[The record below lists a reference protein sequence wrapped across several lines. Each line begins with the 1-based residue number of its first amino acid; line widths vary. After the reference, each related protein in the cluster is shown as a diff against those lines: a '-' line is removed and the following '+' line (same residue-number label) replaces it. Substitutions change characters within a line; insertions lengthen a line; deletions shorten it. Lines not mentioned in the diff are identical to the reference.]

1 MNKIKIALVKAPDG
15 EFFGNVINNKDVD
28 PRTSYSYTKPLISTA
43 LSLLYGFIEEYGGE
57 HYDVI
62 VKDFQIDELLDS
74 EDEYA
79 CPMKIKE
86 RIDSFFDTES
96 YDAIGL
102 SVMFSVNHEWADY
115 ISHLSKRKN
124 PKATIIMGGGYPTTF
139 PEKSLNKS
147 KCDYVVVGEG
157 EDTFLYLLNKIFG
170 NKNKRFDKLFSD
182 ISGYLHRDIYGDI
195 VTIPKTT
202 FIDNLDLVPMPNWDV
217 LRGKEYF
224 SKNKEASKISYYFPV
239 LTTRGCPY
247 LCTFCSVYQSDGR
260 KMRCRSIEKIIEE
273 IDFYHDK
280 YKFKNI
286 YFTDDD
292 ANVNKKLFNNLLREL
307 IKKNYDIQYEVYY
320 VAINALTEE
329 TVRLM
334 SELGMK
340 KILLPIETGSPR
352 MQKIIRKNISPER
365 AMRAVGWAKKYGF
378 DISVNFMI
386 GFPQETME
394 DINITLDLARE
405 IKAHQTQIWLAT
417 PWEGTE
423 MYDYA
428 EAHNHLPKDGDGEMI
443 RGYRDTEHFI
453 NVNFDYEELRQLTYD
468 LNIEIN
474 FIKHSMLNEPKRY
487 KELYRYWDYLRTG
500 LSQHPILFICLGYL
514 EHLMG
519 DSLQCNEDYI
529 YAIELLSNEKIS
541 SVYEKYLKIYNSE
554 PIIQHFNETIAL
566 SNQGTGYTDTTAK
579 TVAVNIQNNA
589 FNPGTYGTE

>member
-1 MNKIKIALVKAPDG
+1 MTYKKKKIALVKAPDG
-15 EFFGNVINNKDVD
+15 EFFGNLKNNMDAD
-28 PRTSYSYTKPLISTA
+28 LRTSYSYTKPLISTA
-43 LSLLYGFIEEYGGE
+43 LALLYSFIEEYGGKYYE
-57 HYDVI
+57 VI

-79 CPMKIKE
+79 CPMKIKD

-124 PKATIIMGGGYPTTF
+124 PKTPIIMGGGYPTTF

-147 KCDYVVVGEG
+147 KCDYVVIGEG
-157 EDTFLYLLNKIFG
+157 EDTFLYLLNKIFDI
-170 NKNKRFDKLFSD
+170 KNTRFDKIFSD
-182 ISGYLHRDIYGDI
+182 ISGYLHRDIFGND
-195 VTIPKTT
+195 VNIPKTT
-202 FIDNLDLVPMPNWDV
+202 FIDNLDLVPTPNWDV

-224 SKNKEASKISYYFPV
+224 SKNNDSRLVTSYYFPV

-273 IDFYHDK
+273 IDFYHKK
-280 YKFKNI
+280 YNFKTL

-292 ANVNKKLFNNLLREL
+292 ANVNRKLFNSLLREL

-352 MQKIIRKNISPER
+352 MQKIIRKNISLDR
-365 AMRAVGWAKKYGF
+365 AKRAVGWAKKYGF
-378 DISVNFMI
+378 NISVNLMV

-394 DINITLDLARE
+394 DINLTLDLARE
-405 IKAHQTQIWLAT
+405 IGAHQTQIWIAT

-428 EAHNHLPKDGDGEMI
+428 EANNHLPKDGDGEMI

-453 NVNFDYEELRQLTYD
+453 NVDFDYEELRQLTYD
-468 LNIEIN
+468 INIEIN
-474 FIKHSMLNEPKRY
+474 FIKHSMFDEPKRY
-487 KELYRYWDYLRTG
+487 KELYQYYDYLRTG
-500 LSQHPILFICLGYL
+500 LNHHPILFICLGYL
-514 EHLMG
+514 GHLLG
-519 DSLQCNEDYI
+519 DVSKGNKDYLN
-529 YAIELLSNEKIS
+529 ANELLSKEKIS
-541 SVYEKYLKIYNSE
+541 SVYQKYLEIHSE
-554 PIIQHFNETIAL
+554 EPVIQHFKQSLQKLQLVEAQSKYL
-566 SNQGTGYTDTTAK
+566 
-579 TVAVNIQNNA
+579 
-589 FNPGTYGTE
+589 